1 MNFMRLV
8 LKLIACKKSYGRVIR
23 LCIILCVFIG
33 LRDKITSRIKHIL
46 MKICFK
52 VTIEAT
58 HYNYN
63 NNFISEALHNSYN
76 PLLKRES
83 RCSTENL
90 SICLIL
96 YSLCFTV
103 IVTGP
108 AKCISKWR
116 GHGTLKTIVGHHG
129 WPTRKFFEF

>member
-8 LKLIACKKSYGRVIR
+8 LKSIACKISYGRVIR

-52 VTIEAT
+52 VTIKAT
-58 HYNYN
+58 HSNYN
-63 NNFISEALHNSYN
+63 NNLISEALHNSYN
-76 PLLKRES
+76 PLIKRES

-129 WPTRKFFEF
+129 WPTRKIFEF